1 MFYLQQISL
10 CRMKKI
16 LIIQTA
22 FIGDAVLATAIAEKI
37 HTTHPEW
44 IIDFMVRKGN
54 EGLLSNHPYINEV
67 IIWDKQGAK
76 YINLF
81 KLLLRIRKTQYSI
94 VVNAQRFAATGILTA
109 FSGARLTIGFDKNPL
124 SFLFK
129 KKIKHVVS
137 TTKETIHEVERN
149 QLLIESFTDKVYS
162 LPKLYPSAKDDA
174 KVAPLKSKSYIT
186 IAPSSVWKTKQFP
199 KKKWIEFLN
208 TLPKDLVV
216 YVLGAPTEKNGCEKI
231 MSRSLNPL
239 VINMAGELTFL
250 QSASLMKDAVM
261 NYVNDSAPLHFATA
275 MQAPVTAIYCSTI
288 PEFGFGP
295 LGPKGKVV
303 QATEILT
310 CKPCGLHGLKAC
322 PETHFKCAFLIQ
334 SEQLLANLPK

>member
-1 MFYLQQISL
+1 
-10 CRMKKI
+10 MKRI

-22 FIGDAVLATAIAEKI
+22 FIGDAVLATAMAEKI
-37 HTTHPEW
+37 HATHPDW

-54 EGLLSNHPYINEV
+54 EGLLTNHPYINEV

-76 YINLF
+76 YTNLF
-81 KLLLRIRKTQYSI
+81 KLLLKIRKTNYSI

-109 FSGARLTIGFDKNPL
+109 FSGARLTIGFDKNPF

-137 TTKETIHEVERN
+137 TTTDTIHEVERN
-149 QLLIESFTDKVYS
+149 QLLIDSFTDKEYS
-162 LPKLYPSAKDDA
+162 FPRLYPSLNDDA
-174 KVAPLKSKSYIT
+174 RVSPLKSRAYIT

-208 TLPKDLVV
+208 NLPKDLVV
-216 YVLGAPTEKNGCEKI
+216 YVLGAPTDKNGCEKI
-231 MSRSLNPL
+231 MSRSLNPM

-295 LGPKGKVV
+295 LGPKGKIV
-303 QATEILT
+303 QATEPLS

-322 PETHFKCAFLIQ
+322 PEKHFKCAFNIKM
-334 SEQLLANLPK
+334 EQLLNSLPSD